1 MITSVDEDRQ
11 IKAGRFRAALTLI
24 EVMLCIAIV
33 AVIVAIALPGVQASR
48 EASRKTACSNNLRQ
62 LALGIHQFHNT
73 HRRIPT
79 NGWGFRWMGEPG
91 RGTEEHQPGG
101 WAFQLLPFIE
111 QKQISSSIP
120 GFSGPEK
127 AKRLAEMALVP
138 VSIFRCPSRPG
149 APTMPVAAEIN
160 YVNAT
165 DVHFSN
171 RTDYAINEG
180 DWVSNSGPGPRTD
193 SPADIRTYQWIDSQN
208 VTGVSWERGSA
219 RLSDISDGTSYTYLV
234 GEKRV
239 SQLGYD
245 TSADNGYDQSMFSG
259 VDLDTARWTHLPPAA
274 DSRQI
279 EPLERRFG
287 SVHRSGLHVSM
298 CDSSVQFI
306 SYSVDEKIHRDHGTR
321 R

>member
-1 MITSVDEDRQ
+1 MTPTVTT
-11 IKAGRFRAALTLI
+11 RAALTLI
-24 EVMLCIAIV
+24 EVLVCIAIV
-33 AVIVAIALPGVQASR
+33 AVVVAIALPGVQASR

-62 LALGIHQFHNT
+62 LALGTHQFHNT

-91 RGTEEHQPGG
+91 RGTEEQQPGG

-111 QKQISSSIP
+111 QTQISSSIS
-120 GFSGPEK
+120 GVSGPRK
-127 AKRLAEMALVP
+127 AERLAKMASTP

-149 APTMPVAAEIN
+149 AATMPVAAEII
-160 YVNAT
+160 YVNAANV
-165 DVHFSN
+165 DFSN

-180 DWVSNSGPGPRTD
+180 DWVSNSGPGPQSD
-193 SPADIRTYQWIDSQN
+193 SLADLRAYRWIDSQN

-259 VDLDTARWTHLPPAA
+259 VDLDTTRWTHLAPAA
-274 DSRQI
+274 DSRHI

-287 SVHRSGLHVSM
+287 AVHHSGFHISM
-298 CDSSVQFI
+298 CDTSIQFI
-306 SYSVDEKIHRDHGTR
+306 SYNIDEKLHRDHGTR